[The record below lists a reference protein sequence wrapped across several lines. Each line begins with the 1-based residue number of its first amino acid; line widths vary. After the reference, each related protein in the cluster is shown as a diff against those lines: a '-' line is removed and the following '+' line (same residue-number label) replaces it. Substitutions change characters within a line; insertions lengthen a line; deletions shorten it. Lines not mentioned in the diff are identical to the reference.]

1 MAETK
6 TRTNFETLIKGF
18 ASDDGGIPASA
29 LNAVAAAVR
38 STVGNEYVEK
48 ERYAAKLEDIRKLN
62 EEKQTAAD
70 NAATAVDW
78 KKRYEDEHAAFEAY
92 KGEIAAKETLEAKR
106 TAYRGLLADANVAEK
121 YRDKVLKYTDFNAVE
136 LDDKG
141 KLKGAAALLRAV
153 KEEWPEYLET
163 VTEGSAVQTP
173 NPPANNGPGARTRE
187 DIMNIK
193 DAAER
198 QQAIAEEL
206 AKSSGLF

>member
-1 MAETK
+1 
-6 TRTNFETLIKGF
+6 
-18 ASDDGGIPASA
+18 
-29 LNAVAAAVR
+29 
-38 STVGNEYVEK
+38 
-48 ERYAAKLEDIRKLN
+48 
-62 EEKQTAAD
+62 
-70 NAATAVDW
+70 
-78 KKRYEDEHAAFEAY
+78 
-92 KGEIAAKETLEAKR
+92 R